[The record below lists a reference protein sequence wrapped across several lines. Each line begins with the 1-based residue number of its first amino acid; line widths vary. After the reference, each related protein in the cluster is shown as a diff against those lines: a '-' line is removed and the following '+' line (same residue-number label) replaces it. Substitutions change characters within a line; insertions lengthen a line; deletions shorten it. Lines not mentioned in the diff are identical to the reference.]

1 MRIPRLLLPS
11 LLISVCVAPALAQ
24 SSSDHRSDKN
34 AFSSQSQSDGL
45 TAPPEFRSHVPALSP
60 RALDGS
66 IGDATS
72 PHLRFDQF
80 NLLPSAAMGRSDSAC
95 FYIRTYRVTRD
106 NPRSDTTR
114 LAGYSTC
121 QLAGRYQTKNAVGV
135 LEIAP
140 R

>member
-11 LLISVCVAPALAQ
+11 LLISVCVAPVLAQ
-24 SSSDHRSDKN
+24 SSSDHRSDKY

-45 TAPPEFRSHVPALSP
+45 TGSPEVRSHVPALSQ

-72 PHLRFDQF
+72 PRLRFDQF
-80 NLLPSAAMGRSDSAC
+80 NLLPSATPGRSDSDC
-95 FYIRTYRVTRD
+95 FNMRIYRVTRD
-106 NPRSDTTR
+106 DPRSDTTR
-114 LAGYSTC
+114 QAGYSTC
-121 QLAGRYQTKNAVGV
+121 QLAGRYQTKNAVVV
-135 LEIAP
+135 LEIVP